1 MKSKIPTNVDEA
13 IECLQQVLSQGD
25 LNILRSVPE
34 EELYKYHHGLGR
46 AIRNNW
52 GLWTDS
58 SVLKIH
64 FKQMDILHPDD
75 MSSIII
81 TSLHRKL
88 NKKPINLDR
97 QVERFTKVK

>member
-1 MKSKIPTNVDEA
+1 MRSKIPTNVDEA
-13 IECLQQVLSQGD
+13 IMCLQQVLSQSD
-25 LNILRSVPE
+25 LNILKAMPE

-46 AIRNNW
+46 AIRNSW
-52 GLWTDS
+52 LWTDS
-58 SVLKIH
+58 SALKIH
-64 FKQMDILHPDD
+64 FKQMDVLHPDD

-88 NKKPINLDR
+88 NKKSINLDR